1 MRTRLPVKLKV
12 AVLSAALTFAILCLF
27 AVVVG
32 TVAEQ
37 RIVAGFDDDLRAS
50 VGELQDRI
58 TLERAPP
65 GDGVQLSASDRALLA
80 RLRSGRPDRAG
91 RGPPTTGPI
100 WPEDPTSDAGARPA
114 DQRASPTSATCA

>member
-37 RIVAGFDDDLRAS
+37 RIVAGFDDDLRAT

-58 TLERAPP
+58 TL
-65 GDGVQLSASDRALLA
+65 
-80 RLRSGRPDRAG
+80 RSWPTGRPAAAIPTGRCCAAAPRATPIV
-91 RGPPTTGPI
+91 RVVEPRNRIVWPRPSVTAPSLGPPI
-100 WPEDPTSDAGARPA
+100 A
-114 DQRASPTSATCA
+114 ASRTSATCA

>member
-32 TVAEQ
+32 AVAEQ

-50 VGELQDRI
+50 ISELR
-58 TLERAPP
+58 
-65 GDGVQLSASDRALLA
+65 G
-80 RLRSGRPDRAG
+80 PDRAG
-91 RGPPTTGPI
+91 AAPRAG
-100 WPEDPTSDAGARPA
+100 TSSSARTIA
-114 DQRASPTSATCA
+114 CCSRRTRRAIRSCGW